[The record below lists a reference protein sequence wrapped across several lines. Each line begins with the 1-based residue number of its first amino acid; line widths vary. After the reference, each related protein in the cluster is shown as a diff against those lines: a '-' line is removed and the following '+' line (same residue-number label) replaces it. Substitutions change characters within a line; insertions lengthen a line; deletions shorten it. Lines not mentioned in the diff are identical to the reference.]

1 MEKQNRDAETMLE
14 YLRAACG
21 CTFLSDLHSSLWNK
35 SLIQALRDADAKG
48 YSYDQWQGV
57 YRYLTGKNAAGQTA
71 AEIKEK
77 LIDYL
82 ASQTF

>member
-35 SLIQALRDADAKG
+35 SLIQGLKDAEAKG
-48 YSYDQWQGV
+48 YSLEQWQAV
-57 YRYLTGKNAAGQTA
+57 YQYLTGKSAAGQTS
-71 AEIKEK
+71 AEMKQK